1 MSPRKGKCTNFGNCA
16 NADSQKIID
25 VPEGVDFLCPECRK
39 QLNLVEVR
47 QSSFP
52 LPLVMLLGLVVIAA
66 GAWFLLRHR
75 PAATGNANV
84 VPPTGVNL
92 ILRLHGS
99 NTIGAQLGPALAQ
112 AFLRQQG
119 AQDVKTV
126 PGKPDEVTVQGT
138 LSGVPRAIEIAAHG
152 SATAF
157 TDLATGK
164 CDIGMSSRQ
173 IKPAEAASLSS
184 FGDMTSSGSEHV
196 LGLDG
201 VAIITNL
208 GNPVSSLSV
217 AQLAGIF
224 SGEIADWSSVSSRR
238 GVVKLYS
245 RDDKSGTYDT
255 FTSLVLGSRSLAS
268 SAARIEDSR
277 QLVEKVV
284 SDPDAIGFVGM
295 PYVDGAKVLAISDKG
310 TRPLIPN
317 RLTVAT
323 EDYPLSRRLYLYT
336 PSNMSPEVR
345 RFIEFA
351 LGRQGQDI
359 VAANGFVSQNV
370 NAEKFAP
377 PPGTPGYTSMTA
389 GAQRLTLNFRFR
401 TGSSELDNKA
411 LVDLDRVISF
421 ISDLHYSGK
430 DVMLF
435 GFADSTGSDAV
446 NEKLSK
452 DRARAVSDQFE
463 QRGLKAGNVTGFG
476 SHNPIASNDTAEGR
490 EKNRRVEI
498 WVKQQSRG

>member
-1 MSPRKGKCTNFGNCA
+1 MSVRKGKCTNFGNCV
-16 NADSQKIID
+16 NADSQKIVD
-25 VPEGVDFLCPECRK
+25 VPDGTDFVCPECRR
-39 QLNLVEVR
+39 QLNPVDAQQSVSRSPILLLALLV
-47 QSSFP
+47 
-52 LPLVMLLGLVVIAA
+52 VVIAG

-75 PAATGNANV
+75 SAGDGT
-84 VPPTGVNL
+84 PTGAKL

-112 AFLRQQG
+112 AYLRRQG
-119 AQDVKTV
+119 AQDVKTI

-138 LSGVPRAIEIAAHG
+138 LSGSPQGIEIAAHG

-157 TDLATGK
+157 TDLAAGK

-173 IKPAEAASLSS
+173 IKPGEAASLSS
-184 FGDMTSSGSEHV
+184 LGDMLSPASEHI

-201 VAIITNL
+201 LAFIVNRTNA
-208 GNPVSSLSV
+208 VSALSV

-224 SGEIADWSSVSSRR
+224 SGEIADWSAVSGRH
-238 GVVKLYS
+238 GTIKLYS

-255 FTSLVLGSRSLAS
+255 FMSLVLGSRKLAS

-284 SDPDAIGFVGM
+284 ADLDAIGFVGM
-295 PYVDGAKVLAISDKG
+295 PYADGSKAIAISDKG
-310 TRPLIPN
+310 TRPLMPS

-323 EDYPLSRRLYLYT
+323 EDYSLSRRLYLYT
-336 PSNMSPEVR
+336 PSNMSPDVR

-351 LGRQGQDI
+351 LGRQGQDV
-359 VAANGFVSQNV
+359 VADSGFVSQNV
-370 NAEKFAP
+370 NAERFAP
-377 PPGTPGYTSMTA
+377 PPGTPEYTRMTS

-401 TGSSELDNKA
+401 AGSSELDNKA
-411 LVDLDRVISF
+411 LVDLDRVVSF
-421 ISDLHYSGK
+421 ISDLRYSGK

-435 GFADSTGSDAV
+435 GFADSTGRDAA
-446 NEKLSK
+446 NETLSK
-452 DRARAVSDQFE
+452 DRARTVSGQFE
-463 QRGLKAGNVTGFG
+463 QRGLKAGGVTGFG
-476 SHNPIASNDTAEGR
+476 SGNPIASNDTAEGR